1 MPQPLILEKDIE
13 SQPQSLAVEVF
24 VRGQKTSA
32 KHILVGGSY
41 PIKQILLIL
50 ALGVNIPYRSLVIF

>member
-1 MPQPLILEKDIE
+1 MKQPLILEKDIE

-50 ALGVNIPYRSLVIF
+50 ALGVNISYRSLVIF